1 MVFTKHA
8 LILPYHDPNPRDVRS
23 DLLAV
28 ALAFASAAYIAAVT
42 ALPGIGRPW
51 QGAAAF
57 AGGWLA
63 WLLLAW
69 RKRNAPRRGRPDP
82 IAVAVWEI
90 MAHRETETGG
100 NRHLSGSTPRLA
112 RCASEV

>member
-1 MVFTKHA
+1 MTPSQDSASLPDPAVLEKYHA
-8 LILPYHDPNPRDVRS
+8 IDPELARRVLEQAIEAEGRAAEAARRDLRARDVRS
-23 DLLAV
+23 DLLAA

-42 ALPGIGRPW
+42 ALPGLGRPW

-69 RKRNAPRRGRPDP
+69 RKRNSLR
-82 IAVAVWEI
+82 
-90 MAHRETETGG
+90 
-100 NRHLSGSTPRLA
+100 
-112 RCASEV
+112 